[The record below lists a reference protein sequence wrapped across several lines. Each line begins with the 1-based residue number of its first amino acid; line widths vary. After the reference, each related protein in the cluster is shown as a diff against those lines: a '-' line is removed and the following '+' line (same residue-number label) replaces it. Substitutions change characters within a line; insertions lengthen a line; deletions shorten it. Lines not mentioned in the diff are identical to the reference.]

1 MWNGAVAIGALTVP
15 VKVYVATES
24 HTVRF
29 RELHEKDGSPIEHRK
44 VNAKTGREVDKDK
57 IVKGYETSPGKWV
70 VLSNE
75 EIKAAEQ
82 PARKAIEIEHF
93 VPAEQ
98 VDPVYYDKAYYLGVG
113 KDGDD
118 AYATLA
124 AAIEKS
130 GRVGIGRVVLRS
142 REQLVALRAQ
152 DGVLRMS
159 TMRFADQ
166 LVDPSKDVDI
176 DKPKKAPTKQEVEMA
191 EKLIEG
197 LGDEWRPEELEDA
210 YRDKLLTYLRAKA
223 KGDAPRFTRDKE
235 EPEDDVDLLAA
246 LQASMGEQ
254 G

>member
-1 MWNGAVAIGALTVP
+1 MWNGAVAVGALTVP
-15 VKVYVATES
+15 VKVFTATES

-29 RELHEKDGSPIEHRK
+29 RELHAKDGAAIEHRK
-44 VNAKTGREVDKDK
+44 VNPKTGREVAGDK
-57 IVKGYETSPGKWV
+57 IVKGYETSPGRWV
-70 VLSNE
+70 VFTNE

-82 PARKAIEIEHF
+82 PSRKAIEIEHF

-98 VDPVYYDKAYYLGVG
+98 IDPVYYDKAYHLGVG

-124 AAIEKS
+124 AAIEKT

-142 REQLVALRAQ
+142 REQLVALRSQ

-166 LVDPSKDVDI
+166 LVVIGKDVEVETPR
-176 DKPKKAPTKQEVEMA
+176 KQPTKQEVEMA
-191 EKLIEG
+191 EKLIDG
-197 LGDEWRPEELEDA
+197 LGDAWKPDELTDS
-210 YRDKLLTYLRAKA
+210 YREKLLTYLEAKA
-223 KGDAPRFTRDKE
+223 AGKSPKIEADPD

-246 LQASMGEQ
+246 LQASMGK